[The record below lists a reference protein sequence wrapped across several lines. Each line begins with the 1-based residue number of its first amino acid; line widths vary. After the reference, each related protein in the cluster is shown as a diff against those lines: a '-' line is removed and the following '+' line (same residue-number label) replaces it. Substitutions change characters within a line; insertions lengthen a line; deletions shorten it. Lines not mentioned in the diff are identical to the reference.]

1 MSSDQRP
8 GAPGA
13 SAPALPA
20 SRPARDSLLAFADSI
35 LARPAAPAAAVE
47 VHPYLTFF
55 LRREEF
61 GLPILRSREIVR
73 VGEITRIPEAPPHVR
88 GVLNLR
94 GRVVPVVELRT
105 RLGLEAAP
113 LTPRSRVI
121 VVEAH
126 DRLFGLLVDRVSRI
140 AKIPAPAIK
149 PAPTQAL
156 SAHPEHVTGIAEM
169 GGEPIILLDV
179 DKLLL
184 LDPAAPSPT
193 GTTSEPRG

>member
-1 MSSDQRP
+1 LPIPSWP
-8 GAPGA
+8 APRR
-13 SAPALPA
+13 LP
-20 SRPARDSLLAFADSI
+20 
-35 LARPAAPAAAVE
+35 
-47 VHPYLTFF
+47 HPYLTFF

-149 PAPTQAL
+149 PAPAQAL